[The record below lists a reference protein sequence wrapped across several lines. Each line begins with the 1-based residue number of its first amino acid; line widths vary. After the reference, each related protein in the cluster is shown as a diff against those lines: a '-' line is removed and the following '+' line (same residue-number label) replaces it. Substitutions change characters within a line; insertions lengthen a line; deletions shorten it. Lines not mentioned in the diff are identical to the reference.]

1 MTEVYEGF
9 QRDELP
15 PPDQEMQALLHF
27 LSKHGASD
35 LHLKSGFN
43 PIVRIGGHLRRIQG
57 PPIPENDY
65 IEQMLMP
72 LMPTGRG
79 HEFERTGGIDFSIRI
94 ETGDRFRVNLFRASG
109 HTHAA
114 IRRVQSKIP
123 NFEDLHLPPVYQK
136 TIEEAHEG
144 LVLVSGVTGSGKSS
158 TLAAMLGYINEHRAM
173 HVITIEDP
181 IEYVF
186 TPKKCII
193 SQREVNLDVLDF
205 PTALRH
211 VVRQD
216 PDCILIGE
224 LRDRETLMAAI
235 QAAETGHLV
244 LGTLHCSDA
253 QQTFSRIL
261 EFFPQDEHS
270 FIRSSLSNSLRAI
283 MVQRL
288 IPGIVP
294 GSRYPA
300 TEVLLMNSVVKDKI
314 LHEEDE
320 DMPAIIQQCSEE
332 GMRNFTRS
340 LCELVQTEKIDRHTA
355 LDYAPNR
362 DRLIAELKGI
372 KTATDSLVG
381 RLRGS

>member
-1 MTEVYEGF
+1 
-9 QRDELP
+9 
-15 PPDQEMQALLHF
+15 
-27 LSKHGASD
+27 
-35 LHLKSGFN
+35 
-43 PIVRIGGHLRRIQG
+43 
-57 PPIPENDY
+57 
-65 IEQMLMP
+65 MLMP
-72 LMPTGRG
+72 MVPPGRG
-79 HEFERTGGIDFSIRI
+79 QEIERTGGVDFSIKI
-94 ETGDRFRVNLFRASG
+94 DTGDRFRVNLFRASG

-114 IRRVQSKIP
+114 IRRVQNRIP
-123 NFEDLHLPPVYQK
+123 TFEDLHLPPVYEK
-136 TIEEAHEG
+136 AISLSHEG
-144 LVLVSGVTGSGKSS
+144 LILVSGVTGSGKSS
-158 TLAAMLGYINEHRAM
+158 TLAAMLDYINVHRAL
-173 HVITIEDP
+173 HVVTIEDP

-224 LRDRETLMAAI
+224 LRDRETMLAAI

-261 EFFPQDEHS
+261 EFFPQNEHD
-270 FIRSSLSNSLRAI
+270 FIRSSLANSLRAI

-288 IPGIVP
+288 IPGIQE

-300 TEVLLMNSVVKDKI
+300 TEVLLNNAIVKDKI
-314 LHEEDE
+314 LHREDE
-320 DMPAIIQQCSEE
+320 DMPAIIQQCHEE

-340 LCELVQTEKIDRHTA
+340 LCELVLTEKIDRHTG
-355 LDYAPNR
+355 LDFAPNR
-362 DRLIAELKGI
+362 EKLIAELKGI
-372 KTATDSLVG
+372 KTSTDSLVG
-381 RLRGS
+381 RLRG